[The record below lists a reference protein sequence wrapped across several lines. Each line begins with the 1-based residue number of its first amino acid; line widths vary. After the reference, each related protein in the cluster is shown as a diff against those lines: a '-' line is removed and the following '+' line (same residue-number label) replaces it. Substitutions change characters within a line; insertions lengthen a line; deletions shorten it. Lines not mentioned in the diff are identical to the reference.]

1 MRISDWSSDVC
12 SSDLRTGLLYPV
24 LANTK
29 KTGLDIREP
38 VYINLAPNYDMT
50 FTPRYMSDRG
60 TQLELTGRYLLSNSE
75 GDLGYQY
82 LDHDRATDER
92 RTYLYYNERRL
103 LQPQLSMDL
112 HYADVSAPGD
122 FEHLG

>member
-12 SSDLRTGLLYPV
+12 SSDLWLEFPIDDRRRTGLLYPV

-60 TQLELTGRYLLSNSE
+60 TQLELTGRHLLSNSE

-92 RTYLYYNERRL
+92 RTYLYYNDRSLDRKSTRL
-103 LQPQLSMDL
+103 TSS
-112 HYADVSAPGD
+112 H
-122 FEHLG
+122 